1 MSNPYASQQRAALE
15 KAPPQA
21 AEGYAL
27 VEIARRMDEAARN
40 PDDGAAIRDVV
51 RLNWRVWTIFQAEL
65 VDPECQTPR
74 EIREN
79 LINLS
84 NFIDKKSAELIG
96 TPDASKLPVLININ
110 RQIGAG
116 LLGSP
121 SDDPQETER
130 LRKEYAELHGLTPP
144 ADAAETPATVP
155 ADSHISADKTDRE
168 A

>member
-96 TPDASKLPVLININ
+96 TPDASKLRVLININ

-130 LRKEYAELHGLTPP
+130 LRKEYA
-144 ADAAETPATVP
+144 
-155 ADSHISADKTDRE
+155 
-168 A
+168 